1 MVDDRDLFKS
11 YREFVGRSEAP
22 GIYHRWSLI
31 GVVAAN
37 LGRQF
42 YLPFGEGRIFPNLY
56 LMLVGEPGARKSSAI
71 KLASKI
77 LAQAGYDKFSA
88 EKTSKE
94 KFLADLAGQGTEDSF
109 DLLSIGAA
117 EVFINADEFNEFTGT
132 GNLEFLSLLGTLWDF
147 DSEKPFSQRLKNSK
161 PIEIYQPTLNILA
174 GNTTENL
181 ARAIPAEALG
191 QGFASR
197 LIFIHAESSGV
208 KIPFPVKAPVELKQ
222 AVINLLLDMKQKVEG
237 EASLDMDARDALAQI
252 YTTFVELDDH
262 RLKHYSSRR
271 HTQLIKLCLIFA
283 ASRISTTISLID
295 VIRANTVLSY
305 AERSM
310 HKALGE
316 IGKNRNSEVSSAIM
330 KILYETMVPV
340 GALELFKQLA
350 TEVDGPGEMN
360 KILGGLLLAGR
371 IQQAGNGYLP
381 VVKASRSVLPY
392 TNPVHL
398 KGYEIDV

>member
-1 MVDDRDLFKS
+1 MESPDLFKS

-22 GIYHRWSLI
+22 GVYHRWSLI
-31 GVVAAN
+31 GCIAAN

-56 LMLVGEPGARKSSAI
+56 LMLIGEPGARKSSAI
-71 KLASKI
+71 KLASKV
-77 LAQAGYDKFSA
+77 LAETGYSKFSA

-94 KFLADLAGQGTEDSF
+94 KFLADLAGQGSDDAF
-109 DLLSIGAA
+109 DLLSPGAS
-117 EVFINADEFNEFTGT
+117 EVFINSDEFNEFVGT
-132 GNLEFLSLLGTLWDF
+132 GNIEFLSLLGALWDF

-174 GNTTENL
+174 GNTGENL

-197 LIFIHAESSGV
+197 LIFIHSEPSGV
-208 KIPFPVKAPVELKQ
+208 KIPFPSKAPVELRE
-222 AVINLLLDMKQKVEG
+222 AVVRILTQMKLEVCG
-237 EASLDMDARDALAQI
+237 EASLDLDAKEALAQI
-252 YTTFVELDDH
+252 YTTFTDLEDY

-271 HTQLIKLCLIFA
+271 HTQLLKLCLIFA
-283 ASRISTTISLID
+283 ASRISTTISLVD
-295 VIRANTVLSY
+295 VIKANTVLSY

-316 IGKNRNSEVSSAIM
+316 IGKSKNAEVSSAVL
-330 KILYETMVPV
+330 KILYETLVPV

-371 IQQAGNGYLP
+371 IQQTGNGYLP
-381 VVKASRSVLPY
+381 VVKTSRSVLPY
-392 TNPVHL
+392 TNPVYL
-398 KGYEIDV
+398 KGYEIVT

>member
-1 MVDDRDLFKS
+1 MEPPDLFKS

-22 GIYHRWSLI
+22 GVYHRWSLI
-31 GVVAAN
+31 GCIAAN

-42 YLPFGEGRIFPNLY
+42 YLPFGEGKIHPNLY
-56 LMLVGEPGARKSSAI
+56 LMLIGEPGARKSSAI

-77 LAQAGYDKFSA
+77 LAETGYDKFSA

-94 KFLADLAGQGTEDSF
+94 KFLADLAGQGSADSF
-109 DLLSIGAA
+109 DLLSPGAS
-117 EVFINADEFNEFTGT
+117 EVFINSDEFNEFVGT
-132 GNLEFLSLLGTLWDF
+132 GNIEFLSLLGALWDF

-174 GNTTENL
+174 GNTGENL

-197 LIFIHAESSGV
+197 LIFIHSEPSGV
-208 KIPFPVKAPVELKQ
+208 KIPFPSKAPAELRE
-222 AVINLLLDMKQKVEG
+222 AVVRILTQMKLEVCG
-237 EASLDMDARDALAQI
+237 EASLDLDAKEALAQI
-252 YTTFVELDDH
+252 YTTFTDLEDY

-271 HTQLIKLCLIFA
+271 HTQLLKLCLIFA
-283 ASRISTTISLID
+283 ASRVSTTISLVD
-295 VIRANTVLSY
+295 VIKANTVLSY

-316 IGKNRNSEVSSAIM
+316 IGKSKNAEVSSAVL

-350 TEVDGPGEMN
+350 TEVDGPGELN

-371 IQQAGNGYLP
+371 IQQTGNGYLP
-381 VVKASRSVLPY
+381 VVKTSRSVLPY
-392 TNPVHL
+392 TNPVYL
-398 KGYEIDV
+398 KGYEIVT